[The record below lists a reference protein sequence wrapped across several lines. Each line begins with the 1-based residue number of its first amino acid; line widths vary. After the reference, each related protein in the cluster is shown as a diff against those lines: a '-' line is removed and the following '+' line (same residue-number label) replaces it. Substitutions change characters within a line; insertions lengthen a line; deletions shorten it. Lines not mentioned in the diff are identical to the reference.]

1 VAPILGGDLF
11 LTPEKGKNKLRIS
24 FIGEVIMKVISLAEV
39 RDRVKDLVQE
49 ANFVLQDDVRA
60 VIESMEKLE
69 ESPAGLEVFRQ
80 LRENAIIA
88 REEKLG
94 ICQDTGLAVF
104 LVEIGEEVQLK
115 KDDGLT
121 SLKEAINEGTRRGYA
136 EGYLRKSVVEDPIR
150 RKNTGDNTPAFIHW
164 ELVPGEKFKVTF
176 IAKGGGAENMSAIRM
191 FAPAAGLEGIE
202 DFVVETVDKAGS
214 NPCPP
219 IIVGVGIGGNF
230 EYVAWLAKKAL
241 LRRPLGSHNPDPF
254 YADLEKRLLE
264 RINKLGIGPQGM
276 GGRVTAL
283 AVHVEV
289 FPCHIAS
296 MPAAVNIECHAHRV
310 LSFEL

>member
-1 VAPILGGDLF
+1 
-11 LTPEKGKNKLRIS
+11 
-24 FIGEVIMKVISLAEV
+24 MKIISLAEV

-49 ANFVLQDDVRA
+49 ANFVLQDDVRNI
-60 VIESMEKLE
+60 IESMEKLE

-80 LRENAIIA
+80 LRENARIA
-88 REEKLG
+88 RDEKLG

-104 LVEIGEEVQLK
+104 LVELGEEVQLR
-115 KDDGLT
+115 KDNGLS
-121 SLKEAINEGTRRGYA
+121 SLREAINEGTRRGYG
-136 EGYLRKSVVEDPIR
+136 EGYLRKSVVADPVR
-150 RKNTGDNTPAFIHW
+150 RKNTGDNTPAYIHW
-164 ELVPGEKFKVTF
+164 EVVPGEVFKVTF

-219 IIVGVGIGGNF
+219 IIVGVGVGGNF
-230 EYVAWLAKKAL
+230 EHVAWLAKKAL
-241 LRRPLGSHNPDPF
+241 LRRPLGTHNPDPF
-254 YADLEKRLLE
+254 YADMEKRLLE
-264 RINKLGIGPQGM
+264 RINNLGIGPQGM

-283 AVHVEV
+283 AVHVEA